1 MRIYHAGEA
10 LAFAFALALALG
22 LRWLFTAQATFLKD
36 STALP
41 NSLALKGHPHP
52 CDTSNLFQLLVTEQ
66 YGFAVCDI
74 VMLWQDIHIYTQI
87 LSRNLSTCIQLVAA
101 RQPLNS

>member
-1 MRIYHAGEA
+1 MRISHAGEA
-10 LAFAFALALALG
+10 LAFAFALALALA
-22 LRWLFTAQATFLKD
+22 LRWLFTD

-41 NSLALKGHPHP
+41 ISLALKGHPNQ

-74 VMLWQDIHIYTQI
+74 VMLWQDIHIYT
-87 LSRNLSTCIQLVAA
+87 
-101 RQPLNS
+101 